1 MGIPSGTSNL
11 GEGQLDTPDL
21 TLVAQ
26 TILANELEF
35 GVAAKDVRM
44 WL

>member
-1 MGIPSGTSNL
+1 MAIPSSTSNL